1 MGQKIWTTLHSLM
14 HLSDKT
20 FHGKLI
26 IFARRDPKLEL
37 LKPVFCLFL
46 SFFQVFRY
54 FLFSQ
59 NHFNPST
66 KRQWKENEGSR
77 KKIKRIV
84 KLLINL
90 WLKNRCSWCFGK
102 ILEKYLGKSLFL
114 ITHIVCGLRGCILNP
129 LKHLR
134 WRFFAKKKK
143 NMHKSFKTKSLK
155 LWLWN
160 KVKLVYCCVVF
171 IYFIKTL
178 ASWSPSWQMELLLL
192 YCACFV
198 GRVAQI
204 QLR

>member
-14 HLSDKT
+14 HLSDKM

-46 SFFQVFRY
+46 SFFQVLRN

-77 KKIKRIV
+77 KKFKRIV

-90 WLKNRCSWCFGK
+90 WLKNRCYWCFGK

-114 ITHIVCGLRGCILNP
+114 ITHTVCGLRGCILNP

-134 WRFFAKKKK
+134 WRFFAKTKTKK

-155 LWLWN
+155 LRLWN
-160 KVKLVYCCVVF
+160 KVKLVYYCVVF

-178 ASWSPSWQMELLLL
+178 ASWSPSCPSFASVLRLL
-192 YCACFV
+192 C
-198 GRVAQI
+198 G
-204 QLR
+204 